1 MLFFLTKKRGI
12 HMILW
17 DLTAIDGDHP
27 QETGIQRLDPRQLN
41 RLSHGWDRLAGSPS
55 DGPMEST

>member
-1 MLFFLTKKRGI
+1 
-12 HMILW
+12 MILW
-17 DLTAIDGDHP
+17 DLTAIDGDRP